1 MTIDAD
7 AHVIETEQTWEY
19 MEGPDSKFKPLTV
32 TALSGPDSGRRFWL
46 IDGKIFAR
54 DGNIGKD
61 VPEASREML
70 DIETRLK
77 HMDQLEVEIQVL
89 YPSLFLRP
97 LTSRPEV
104 EMALCRSYNRWLSE
118 IWRRGE
124 GRLRW
129 AAVLPLLSVDNALA
143 EARFAKENGGC
154 ALYVRGVM
162 EDRLLSDS
170 YFYPLYKE
178 AARLNL
184 PVCIHAST
192 GSFVW
197 NDIFEREIGFAKFK
211 LPVVSTFHTI
221 VYDGVPERFPKLR
234 FGFIEVS
241 AQWVPYVIHDLARR
255 FERKGKR
262 LSNDFVRAARLY
274 VACQTDD
281 DLGAIVQYMGEDN
294 IVIGS
299 DYGHADTATEIEA
312 LRRLR
317 LKGELRAETVAKIL
331 DENPR
336 RLYDL

>member
-7 AHVIETEQTWEY
+7 AHVIETERTWDY
-19 MEGPDSKFKPLTV
+19 MEGRDSKFQPLTV
-32 TALSGPDSGRRFWL
+32 TATSGPDSGKRFWV
-46 IDGKIFAR
+46 IDGKIVPR

-70 DIETRLK
+70 DIESRLR
-77 HMDQLEVEIQVL
+77 HMDKLEVEVQVL
-89 YPSLFLRP
+89 YPSIFLRP
-97 LTSRPEV
+97 LTARPEV
-104 EMALCRSYNRWLSE
+104 ELALCRSYNRWLSD
-118 IWRRGE
+118 IWRKGE

-129 AAVLPLLSVDNALA
+129 AAVLPLLCIDHALA
-143 EARFAKENGGC
+143 EARFAKQNGAC

-162 EDRLLSDS
+162 EDRLLSDA
-170 YFYPLYKE
+170 YFYPLYEE
-178 AARLNL
+178 ATQLDL

-192 GSFVW
+192 GSFAW
-197 NDIFEREIGFAKFK
+197 NEIFEQEIGFAKFK
-211 LPVVSTFHTI
+211 LPVVSTFHTL
-221 VYDGVPERFPKLR
+221 VYDGVPERFPMLR

-241 AQWVPYVIHDLARR
+241 AQWIPYVIHDLARR

-262 LSNDFVRAARLY
+262 LASDFMRAERLY

-281 DLGAIVQYMGEDN
+281 DLASILRYSGEDN

-299 DYGHADTATEIEA
+299 DYGHADTATEIDA

-317 LKGELRAETVAKIL
+317 LKGEIGEQAIHKIL

-336 RLYDL
+336 RLYGL